1 MRARTTDKALLAG
14 GFTLVELLVVIAIIG
29 ILVALLLPAIQ
40 AAREA
45 ARRAQCVNNLKQLGL
60 ALHGHHDAQK
70 HLPPGRL
77 GCDGSGP
84 ASLCAGQ
91 TDTFRSGMSG
101 FVFLL
106 PYLEEPALYALY
118 DKSLPIWP
126 RTTAWYTANNLQ
138 LVAARPS
145 VMVCPSDQ
153 ALAFSENTLIDSS
166 VSVYSLPAGAQA
178 AVGSYAFVAG
188 TLGVSTAGDAKFA
201 NDGLFYYVVTHKFTK
216 VTDGTSHT
224 MMVGEVIDGHTQNS
238 SNIWT
243 RAVRSMDSQRSTDN
257 PLNTWPGQPIAS
269 TQYGLAVNGAFASR
283 HPGGCQFVFGDAH
296 VEFLQE
302 NLDAKIYNAL
312 ATRAGN
318 ETLSAP

>member
-1 MRARTTDKALLAG
+1 
-14 GFTLVELLVVIAIIG
+14 
-29 ILVALLLPAIQ
+29 
-40 AAREA
+40 
-45 ARRAQCVNNLKQLGL
+45 
-60 ALHGHHDAQK
+60 
-70 HLPPGRL
+70 
-77 GCDGSGP
+77 
-84 ASLCAGQ
+84 
-91 TDTFRSGMSG
+91 
-101 FVFLL
+101 
-106 PYLEEPALYALY
+106 
-118 DKSLPIWP
+118 
-126 RTTAWYTANNLQ
+126 
-138 LVAARPS
+138 
-145 VMVCPSDQ
+145 
-153 ALAFSENTLIDSS
+153 LAFSENTLIDSS

-178 AVGSYAFVAG
+178 AVGSYALVAG

-201 NDGLFYYVVTHKFTK
+201 NDGLFYYVVTHKFSK

-296 VEFLQE
+296 IEFLQE

-318 ETLSAP
+318 EALSAP